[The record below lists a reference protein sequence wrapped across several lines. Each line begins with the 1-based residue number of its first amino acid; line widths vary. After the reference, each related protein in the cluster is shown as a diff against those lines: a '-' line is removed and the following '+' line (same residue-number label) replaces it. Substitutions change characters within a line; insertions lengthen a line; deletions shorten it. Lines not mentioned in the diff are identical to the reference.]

1 MTNTSI
7 HTLLFVLPILLSIH
21 FANSPKN
28 KQIFK
33 QRRGG
38 EKTPQG
44 KLVGGW
50 AIMLTLF
57 FSYIFFQDLTPET
70 QDFLSIPQL
79 FFPFFLLGV
88 IDDLNG
94 MKAGRKLFYQ
104 VAILVFFLSGIETTF
119 PNAILLL
126 VFGLTIV
133 NGFNFIDGINGLL
146 PAISFVLFSQLEG
159 GMLVATIMLGVLY
172 VSRRHKEVYLGDSG
186 SLLLGALAFSG
197 LFASFENSN
206 IFISN
211 LMPISLF
218 FLLPIA
224 DVLWAVLR
232 RATFGAR
239 EKKTLKGFFKK
250 ISTPDEKHIHHLLK
264 SRYGEHATI
273 VICMLLTWVATEIA
287 FIYSTPLQG

>member
-1 MTNTSI
+1 MINASI
-7 HTLLFVLPILLSIH
+7 QITLVVLPILLSIH
-21 FANSPKN
+21 FANSSKN

-33 QRRGG
+33 QRTRG
-38 EKTPQG
+38 KKVLKG

-57 FSYIFFQDLTPET
+57 FSYTFFQNLTPEM
-70 QDFLSIPQL
+70 QNFLSIPKL
-79 FFPFFLLGV
+79 FFPFFLLGL

-94 MKAGRKLFYQ
+94 MRAERKLFYQ
-104 VAILVFFLSGIETTF
+104 AAILVFFLSGVETNLLNIF
-119 PNAILLL
+119 LLL
-126 VFGLTIV
+126 VFGLIV
-133 NGFNFIDGINGLL
+133 INGFNFIDGINGLL
-146 PAISFVLFSQLEG
+146 PAVSFVLFSQLEG
-159 GMLVATIMLGVLY
+159 GMLIATIMLGMLY
-172 VSRRHKEVYLGDSG
+172 VSRKHKKVYLGDSG

-197 LFASFENSN
+197 LFVGFENPSTL
-206 IFISN
+206 ISN
-211 LMPISLF
+211 LKPISLF

-232 RATFGAR
+232 RSKFGDG

-273 VICMLLTWVATEIA
+273 VICMLLTWVATEFA
-287 FIYSTPLQG
+287 FMYSTAL

>member
-1 MTNTSI
+1 MINASI
-7 HTLLFVLPILLSIH
+7 QITLAVLPILLSIY
-21 FANSPKN
+21 FANSSKN

-33 QRRGG
+33 QRTGG
-38 EKTPQG
+38 KKTLKG

-57 FSYIFFQDLTPET
+57 FSYTFFQNLNPET
-70 QDFLSIPQL
+70 QNFLSTPQL

-94 MKAGRKLFYQ
+94 MRAERKLFYQ
-104 VAILVFFLSGIETTF
+104 VAILVFFLSGVETGL
-119 PNAILLL
+119 PNMFLLL
-126 VFGLTIV
+126 VFGLIV
-133 NGFNFIDGINGLL
+133 INGFNFIDGINGLL
-146 PAISFVLFSQLEG
+146 PAVSFVLFSQLEG
-159 GMLVATIMLGVLY
+159 GILVATIMLGMLY
-172 VSRRHKEVYLGDSG
+172 VSRRHKKVYLGDSG

-197 LFASFENSN
+197 LFVGFENAN
-206 IFISN
+206 ILISN
-211 LMPISLF
+211 LKPISLF

-232 RATFGAR
+232 RSKFRDG

-273 VICMLLTWVATEIA
+273 VICMLLTWVATEVA
-287 FIYSTPLQG
+287 FMYSAAF